1 MAAQPTRAPARLLFQ
16 NGKNDAT
23 VKESLGL
30 DSDFMRCQGV
40 MASSMPSPCVIMV
53 VLCSQEKFLPDD
65 LFGDVGRDLCHG
77 THEAQTLNVYIH
89 SDTAWKATKPFD

>member
-23 VKESLGL
+23 VKESLRL
-30 DSDFMRCQGV
+30 DSDSMQCQGV

-65 LFGDVGRDLCHG
+65 LFGDVGRDLCHC